1 MSLLFS
7 LVFRDLPL
15 ANSLPRC
22 LYLPRLYHN
31 VCHTISSIG
40 KRAIVQ
46 WPCGTPCCCLR
57 YQFKSK
63 LLSFSPN
70 SLIRHL
76 QEQRVMGQRLGPLL
90 PPATPEHSSAL
101 LALSWTSPSSW
112 GLLSA
117 PTPPLLCLS
126 KRKTK
131 LWFFWKMTLPNSESS
146 KDSFKKLFWGRKWK
160 QIRGEPV
167 TSGKRKF

>member
-1 MSLLFS
+1 MRRKSSRKGRKLRPTGEKGSRGMRIKAATFGNKGFDCS
-7 LVFRDLPL
+7 SCF
-15 ANSLPRC
+15 PRPSGVC
-22 LYLPRLYHN
+22 LY

-46 WPCGTPCCCLR
+46 RPCGTPCCCLR
-57 YQFKSK
+57 YQFKSQ

-101 LALSWTSPSSW
+101 LALCWTSPSS
-112 GLLSA
+112 
-117 PTPPLLCLS
+117 
-126 KRKTK
+126 
-131 LWFFWKMTLPNSESS
+131 
-146 KDSFKKLFWGRKWK
+146 
-160 QIRGEPV
+160 
-167 TSGKRKF
+167 